1 MCASLA
7 TTAFFCIISAYQALK
22 NCSWA
27 GVNLFPRGRMSWCS
41 GGRRGITGSSCST
54 RPSLRIWT
62 CLVPDCCCS
71 DRVGIARPLAIRCVL
86 FPG

>member
-1 MCASLA
+1 MCASLT
-7 TTAFFCIISAYQALK
+7 TTAFFCIISAYRALK

-27 GVNLFPRGRMSWCS
+27 GVNLFPRGR
-41 GGRRGITGSSCST
+41 SSCST

-62 CLVPDCCCS
+62 CLVPACCCS